1 MFLALKEIKHEKL
14 RYSLVI
20 GMIVLIAYLIL
31 MLLGLMQGLGNENT
45 AAVKSW
51 DTKQVMLDK
60 NANVSMNQSLITKE
74 QAKDLTK
81 HEALVGQARV
91 AMKGIKHGEKQSMQY
106 FGLDSSQYLLKDKI
120 KLTEGRKPRND
131 HELILDESLK
141 DKGYRLGQ
149 KVKLNSLDTRFKV
162 VGFTKDAKFNIAPLA
177 IGSLATWRELKG
189 TGQQFV
195 ASAIWADQTVGSKRQ
210 SDLAHYG
217 VKTFIKKLPGYTAQ
231 NTTFEF
237 MIGFLLMISL
247 IVIAIFLYILTMQ
260 KEAQYAVLR
269 AQGIPAGFIVW
280 STIAQ
285 SVILMVSGVVIAT
298 ILALITSLVMPSA
311 VPFMIMWL
319 QTMLL
324 DLALLVVGIAGALL
338 PVRMILKI
346 DPVDALQ

>member
-14 RYSLVI
+14 RYSLVV

-45 AAVKSW
+45 AAVESW
-51 DTKQVMLDK
+51 GTKQVMLNK

-81 HEALVGQARV
+81 HEALVGQV
-91 AMKGIKHGEKQSMQY
+91 PIVMKGIHHGQKQSMQY
-106 FGLDSSQYLLKDKI
+106 FGLDKTQYLLKDKVQI
-120 KLTEGRKPRND
+120 VQGRKPHND
-131 HELILDESLK
+131 HELVLDDSLK
-141 DKGYRLGQ
+141 EKGYRLGQ
-149 KVKLNSLDTRFKV
+149 EVKLNSLTSHYKV
-162 VGFTKDAKFNIAPLA
+162 VGFAKDAKFNIAPLA
-177 IGSLATWRELKG
+177 IGNLNTWRELKG
-189 TGQQFV
+189 TGPQFV
-195 ASAIWADQTVGSKRQ
+195 ASGIWANQKVKSSRQ
-210 SDLAHYG
+210 GDLAHYD

-237 MIGFLLMISL
+237 MIAFLLMISL

-280 STIAQ
+280 SIIAQ
-285 SVILMVSGVVIAT
+285 SIILMVSGVVIAT
-298 ILALITSLVMPSA
+298 LLAWGTSLLMPAA
-311 VPFMIMWL
+311 VPFMIVWP
-319 QTMLL
+319 QTLLL
-324 DLALLVVGIAGALL
+324 DLALLIVGIAGSLL

>member
-45 AAVKSW
+45 AAVESW
-51 DTKQVMLDK
+51 GTKQVMLDK
-60 NANVSMNQSLITKE
+60 NANVSMNQSLIKKDE
-74 QAKDLTK
+74 AQDLTK
-81 HEALVGQARV
+81 HEALVGQV
-91 AMKGIKHGEKQSMQY
+91 PIVMKGINHGQKQSMQY
-106 FGLDSSQYLLKDKI
+106 FGLDDSQYLLKNKI
-120 KLTEGRKPRND
+120 QLVSGRKPRND

-141 DKGYRLGQ
+141 EKGYRLGQ
-149 KVKLNSLDTRFKV
+149 QVKLNSLTTKFKV
-162 VGFTKDAKFNIAPLA
+162 VGFAKNAKFNIAPLA
-177 IGSLATWRELKG
+177 IGSLNTWQALKG
-189 TGQQFV
+189 TGPQFV
-195 ASAIWADQTVGSKRQ
+195 ASGIWADQKVSNSRQ
-210 SDLAHYG
+210 NKLAHYD
-217 VKTFIKKLPGYTAQ
+217 VKKFIKKLPGYTAQ

-280 STIAQ
+280 SIIAQ
-285 SVILMVSGVVIAT
+285 SVILMVSGVIVAT
-298 ILALITSLVMPSA
+298 LLAVGTSLAMPST
-311 VPFMIMWL
+311 VPFMIMWP

-324 DLALLVVGIAGALL
+324 DLALLIVGIVGSLL

>member
-20 GMIVLIAYLIL
+20 GMVVLIAYLIV

-45 AAVKSW
+45 AAVESW
-51 DTKQVMLDK
+51 GTKQVMLDK
-60 NANVSMNQSLITKE
+60 NANISMNQSLVTKD
-74 QAKDLTK
+74 QAKNLTK
-81 HEALVGQARV
+81 HEALVGQV
-91 AMKGIKHGEKQSMQY
+91 PIVMKGIKHGQKQSMQY
-106 FGLDSSQYLLKDKI
+106 FGLDRSQYLLKDKVKI
-120 KLTEGRKPRND
+120 VEGRKPHND

-141 DKGYRLGQ
+141 EKEYRLGQ
-149 KVKLNSLDTRFKV
+149 EVKLNSLTTHYKI
-162 VGFTKDAKFNIAPLA
+162 VGFAKDAKFNIAPLA
-177 IGSLATWRELKG
+177 IGSLDTWRELKG

-195 ASAIWADQTVGSKRQ
+195 ASGIWADQKVGSNRQ
-210 SDLAHYG
+210 RDLAHYD
-217 VKTFIKKLPGYTAQ
+217 VQTFIKKLPGYTAQ

-237 MIGFLLMISL
+237 MIGFLLLISL

-280 STIAQ
+280 SIIAQ
-285 SVILMVSGVVIAT
+285 SIILMVTGVVIANL
-298 ILALITSLVMPSA
+298 LALGTSLAMPAA
-311 VPFMIMWL
+311 VPFMIMWP
-319 QTMLL
+319 QTILL
-324 DLALLVVGIAGALL
+324 DLALLIVGIAGSLL